1 MSDQAIVKPAN
12 GVLNTL
18 GWAAYLACSWTWC
31 IGMFLPVLLVR
42 DYGPWGFVV
51 FSVPN
56 VIGAA
61 AMGWVLTRR
70 GSLAAV
76 TAHRHAC
83 AAFSMVTI
91 AFQITF
97 FAIMLPGLGDV
108 LAGQPPRRI
117 FAIAV
122 VIIAVV
128 AAVAATAGFARR
140 SAAVVVWFISAAS
153 LVAFLVHGGWLT
165 LPQTPERPETDL
177 AFLAPV
183 CAFGFLLCP
192 YLDLTFHRARQA
204 ADRAGPAA
212 FSFGFGALFLLM
224 ILGTLAY
231 FGPALAWLQR
241 RQPPE
246 LALAIPLG
254 IHIISQLTVTV
265 AYHADEFDAAYHRR
279 RTMRLIGMFAGGSL
293 IAAAVVVVRLDP
305 FGVDLSAREVVY
317 RVFMS
322 FYGLV
327 FPAYVWLCM
336 IPARGRLGSAAS
348 PSRRSLA
355 VLVSAC
361 LLAAP
366 FYWMGFIERQ
376 AVWLAP
382 GLGIVLLARLLVRC
396 SNPATCPATWGGAGG
411 GGVNARLSR
420 AAESSPE
427 SSRQRRAVH
436 RSVSPRSAPRCDR

>member
-1 MSDQAIVKPAN
+1 
-12 GVLNTL
+12 
-18 GWAAYLACSWTWC
+18 
-31 IGMFLPVLLVR
+31 MFLPVLLVR

-51 FSVPN
+51 FAVPN

-70 GSLAAV
+70 SSQAAV
-76 TAHRHAC
+76 AAHRHAC
-83 AAFSMVTI
+83 AAFSIVTI

-97 FAIMLPGLGDV
+97 FAIMLPKLGDV

-117 FAIAV
+117 SAISIV
-122 VIIAVV
+122 VAALV

-140 SAAVVVWFISAAS
+140 STAVVMWLISAAS
-153 LVAFLVHGGWLT
+153 LVAFLSHAGWPT
-165 LPQTPERPETDL
+165 LPHTPVRPETDL

-212 FSFGFGALFLLM
+212 FGFGFAVLFLLM

-231 FGPALAWLQR
+231 FGPALAWLQSR
-241 RQPPE
+241 PAPE
-246 LALAIPLG
+246 IALAIPLG
-254 IHIISQLTVTV
+254 IHLIGQLAVTV
-265 AYHADEFDAAYHRR
+265 AYHADEYDAAYDRRR
-279 RTMRLIGMFAGGSL
+279 RTRLVGMFAGAAL
-293 IAAAVVVVRLDP
+293 LAAAVAAVRLDL
-305 FGVDLSAREVVY
+305 FGVDISAREVVY
-317 RVFMS
+317 RLFMS

-336 IPARGRLGSAAS
+336 IPARGRCGPAEA
-348 PSRRSLA
+348 PSRRALA

-382 GLGIVLLARLLVRC
+382 GLGIVLLSRLFVRG
-396 SNPATCPATWGGAGG
+396 SVSATSPATRGGGAGE
-411 GGVNARLSR
+411 VIR
-420 AAESSPE
+420 AQRESGE
-427 SSRQRRAVH
+427 SV
-436 RSVSPRSAPRCDR
+436 